1 MPGPG
6 AALSTVLEVG
16 PKFLEGMHPVYLP
29 THPQVSSPQ
38 GPAWGETEV
47 PVTMGALPSTHT
59 HTHLICIY
67 SQGGPQ
73 QTHADPL

>member
-29 THPQVSSPQ
+29 THPQESSPQ
-38 GPAWGETEV
+38 GPAWGKTEV
-47 PVTMGALPSTHT
+47 PVAMGALPST
-59 HTHLICIY
+59 
-67 SQGGPQ
+67 
-73 QTHADPL
+73 QTHSPDLRLLTGRSLADPC